1 MKIQLHFQIFVY
13 VVSRTKPKI
22 KSCERRMTDV
32 YLGILTSFFF
42 ITKSICMYFINIVIV
57 IPSYEVLL
65 LLWGF
70 NSYTSRINHKY
81 ASLKIV
87 PNDLVSPLSLW
98 HEKNGNEWCGTCWNS
113 SKIFTHLFQKGHC
126 SCWDTKQAKYL
137 KCPTAVFLFFFSWKH
152 VYPCFKFITLEIK
165 TYRAN

>member
-1 MKIQLHFQIFVY
+1 MIKANVFLEIQILTPNYVCIRWWFIF
-13 VVSRTKPKI
+13 PM
-22 KSCERRMTDV
+22 EM
-32 YLGILTSFFF
+32 ILTSFFF

-137 KCPTAVFLFFFSWKH
+137 KCPTAVFLFFFPGNTSIH
-152 VYPCFKFITLEIK
+152 VL
-165 TYRAN
+165 NL

>member
-87 PNDLVSPLSLW
+87 PNDLVSALSLW

-113 SKIFTHLFQKGHC
+113 SKIFTHLFQKGIARVETLNKLNT
-126 SCWDTKQAKYL
+126 WNAPQQ
-137 KCPTAVFLFFFSWKH
+137 FFFFFFPGNTSIH
-152 VYPCFKFITLEIK
+152 AL
-165 TYRAN
+165 NL